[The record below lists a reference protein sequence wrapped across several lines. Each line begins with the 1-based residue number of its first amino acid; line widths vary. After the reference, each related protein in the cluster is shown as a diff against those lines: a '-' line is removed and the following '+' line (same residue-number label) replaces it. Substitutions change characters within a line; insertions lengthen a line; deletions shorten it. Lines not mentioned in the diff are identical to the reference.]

1 MRKNKRGGA
10 GGPATDR
17 ANASPLRNASRYVR
31 RVVPQSLLRNK
42 LPLAACLL
50 LLLLPCVS
58 KAQAPPNPDA
68 FPTPIRNNSFT
79 FVGNLSA
86 SYVLLPLSRRTQ
98 PYPITQAWNGYQ
110 NVSSNGIIT
119 SWNGVL
125 CPYWFNSTLYQ
136 AGTGFDP
143 VTGDNIC
150 SGPDAGAIQLTGQ
163 ATLAG
168 IEPPFQLGFPNNGFL
183 TQCCSLVYSTI
194 NWLPRPC
201 AQAPCPISDGTQV
214 GDLFS
219 FSGVASPDSGGYGY
233 GVSFSFTEIYHVY
246 SITTRSIRFVGL
258 VTSANYSLVSASGVA
273 VNPNVPAQ

>member
-17 ANASPLRNASRYVR
+17 ANASPLRNASKAVR
-31 RVVPQSLLRNK
+31 KVVPQSLLRNK

-119 SWNGVL
+119 SCHRRQHL
-125 CPYWFNSTLYQ
+125 LR
-136 AGTGFDP
+136 AGCWRHSVDRSGHVSGNRASVP
-143 VTGDNIC
+143 VGI
-150 SGPDAGAIQLTGQ
+150 SEQRLLDAML
-163 ATLAG
+163 LAG
-168 IEPPFQLGFPNNGFL
+168 LQHDQLAAAPL
-183 TQCCSLVYSTI
+183 RASA
-194 NWLPRPC
+194 LP
-201 AQAPCPISDGTQV
+201 DFGW
-214 GDLFS
+214 D
-219 FSGVASPDSGGYGY
+219 AS
-233 GVSFSFTEIYHVY
+233 
-246 SITTRSIRFVGL
+246 RRFVL
-258 VTSANYSLVSASGVA
+258 VQWSGQ
-273 VNPNVPAQ
+273 PG